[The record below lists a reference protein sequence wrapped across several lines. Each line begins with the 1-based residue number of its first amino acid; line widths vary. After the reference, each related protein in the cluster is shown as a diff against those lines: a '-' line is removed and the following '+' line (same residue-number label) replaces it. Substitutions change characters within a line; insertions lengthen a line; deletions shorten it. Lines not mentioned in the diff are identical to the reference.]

1 MDIIISP
8 EKVDVQECDILITGL
23 FEDERPLK
31 GTSGWIDWRLHGMLS
46 HFLLEDKLTGHWKER
61 ILIPSHNKITPKL
74 ILLFGLGKTQD
85 YSYLHVREVFPFFV
99 ETLRNLR
106 SSALCFSL
114 PYGQAYNVDCGKLA
128 EVLIEG
134 LADCLDQYPNDSQWF
149 DNLRLFFAEGAEP
162 FSELLLGVK
171 TAKSILE
178 ERFNIRIFIPTEETS
193 ETSQVKP
200 NF

>member
-1 MDIIISP
+1 MEIIISP
-8 EKVDVQECDILITGL
+8 ERVDVQECDILVAGL

-46 HFLLEDKLTGHWKER
+46 HFLMEDKLTGHWKER
-61 ILIPSHNKITPKL
+61 TLIPSHNKITPKL

-106 SSALCFSL
+106 SSTLCLSL

-134 LADCLDQYPNDSQWF
+134 LADCSDQYPVDSQWF
-149 DNLRLFFAEGAEP
+149 KNLRLLFAEGAEP

-178 ERFNIRIFIPTEETS
+178 DRLDIRILIPTEETP
-193 ETSQVKP
+193 ETSQVKIK
-200 NF
+200 F